1 LSYGATVNLRE
12 GSGGHSHPEKYR
24 RLEKKSMVL
33 ICTKNVQIVKRQRGD
48 IMLPIN
54 YISGI
59 IRDAHVACGLKGET
73 KTHKKVQ
80 EHYANVS
87 MTAVKDVIRKCEKS

>member
-1 LSYGATVNLRE
+1 MEQQWTLERE
-12 GSGGHSHPEKYR
+12 AEAIRILKNIDD
-24 RLEKKSMVL
+24 LKKKSMVL